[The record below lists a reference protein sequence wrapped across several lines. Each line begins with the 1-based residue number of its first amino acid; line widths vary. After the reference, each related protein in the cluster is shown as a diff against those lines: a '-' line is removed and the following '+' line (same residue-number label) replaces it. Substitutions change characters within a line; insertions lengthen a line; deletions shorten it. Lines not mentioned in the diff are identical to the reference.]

1 MAITSSGIGS
11 GLDIE
16 SLVTQLVAAE
26 RAPTENSLIRKSAEY
41 QGQLSAFG
49 ALKGA
54 LSGFQS
60 SLSSLKSLS
69 TYTERQA
76 TLSDATALSATA
88 SNTLSLI
95 HI

>member
-16 SLVTQLVAAE
+16 GLVTQLVAAE
-26 RAPTENSLIRKSAEY
+26 RAPTETSLIRKSAQY

-60 SLSSLKSLS
+60 SLNSLQSLS
-69 TYTERQA
+69 TYTERRA
-76 TLSDATALSATA
+76 TLVATTALHDTPRHTRRPG
-88 SNTLSLI
+88 N
-95 HI
+95 